1 MRRLVNALILVL
13 FWGFA
18 NADTRVPV
26 GQLPDTVR
34 PNAYRLSLDIDPA
47 KNTFTGRTEI
57 DVELTEALSTI
68 FLHGNG
74 LRVRKVTITAAKFS
88 TTATYEQVDETGVA
102 QLTAAAKVP
111 RGRITL
117 AFEYEGSLSDTAEG
131 LFRAN
136 VAGNWY
142 AWTQMAPIDA
152 RRMFPCFDEPR
163 FKTPFTVSVTAPTNL
178 EVFANSPELERTDGG
193 AVTTH
198 HFQATLPLPTYL
210 VALAV
215 GPFEVRETMVPAND
229 VRSEPLPFRVI
240 ATKGQGPR
248 MEMALT
254 HGPRIVALMEEYFQ
268 IPHPYEKLD
277 FIGTPILG
285 GAMENAGLV
294 VYDDAILLLDETAPF
309 DQLRTFAEVV
319 AHEVAHQWFGN
330 LVTPTWWTDVW
341 LSESFAEW
349 LGKNVAHQ
357 WRPEL
362 GIAAARLQDAF
373 YAMTLDA
380 LPRGRPV
387 REAITENTQIN
398 SAFDAITYRK
408 GAQVLAMFEN
418 YVGADTFANALR
430 LHLNRFRHGTAS
442 SDDFFK
448 TLSEV
453 AQDPKVISALKSF
466 VDQTGIPLVSL
477 HPRQGTLA
485 LAQERFRPLGV
496 ESSAAQTW
504 IVPVCVSN
512 AGQRTCTLLSGRTGT
527 LDVQAGG
534 RALMPNADGAGYYR
548 FRLDAAG
555 WDRLIAAAP
564 SLSGPEALALADSVW
579 SEFAAGSGDFARVIA
594 AAKVLS
600 THSDR
605 LAVLEL
611 GNRLRELSSTVL
623 APDQLGAYQRLM
635 QSIYSP
641 RLQALGLDLRPGAH
655 AKEAPQVQ
663 ALRQSL
669 LPLVALEGRDP
680 VVRAKLGEAA
690 EAYLQGGT
698 TKLDP
703 AFRAEAF
710 AVAVQDKGIPFMRA
724 LRDALVQST
733 EPLFREQAIV
743 GLAAADTPEL
753 ARAALDM
760 SLSKGIHSLETARLI
775 LGLSRQPLA
784 RDTTIDFVAR
794 ELDRVLH
801 AMPTFLRPQLSTL
814 YARSCAPDDIT
825 RVEAFIRPKLAMLGG
840 GELELEQ
847 AKQRIRLCAALKSA
861 KKSEIAAAL
870 GT

>member
-1 MRRLVNALILVL
+1 MRRLVSALLLILC
-13 FWGFA
+13 WGCVNA
-18 NADTRVPV
+18 NTPVPL
-26 GQLPDTVR
+26 GRLPETVV
-34 PNAYRLSLDIDPA
+34 PTAYRLTLNIDPA
-47 KNTFTGRTEI
+47 QSTFTGRTEI
-57 DVELTEALSTI
+57 DAELTEAAETI
-68 FLHGNG
+68 FIHGNG
-74 LRVRKVTITAAKFS
+74 LRVRKVTITTPGFN
-88 TTATYEQVDETGVA
+88 TRATYSQVDDTGVA
-102 QLTAAAKVP
+102 QLTPAVKVP
-111 RGRITL
+111 SGRITL
-117 AFEYEGSLSDTAEG
+117 AFEYEGDLGDTAEG
-131 LFRAN
+131 LFRVS
-136 VAGNWY
+136 VAGDWY

-163 FKTPFTVSVTAPTNL
+163 FKTPFTVSVTAPSSL
-178 EVFANSPELERTDGG
+178 EVFANSPEHERIVDG
-193 AVTTH
+193 AMTTH
-198 HFQATLPLPTYL
+198 QFQPTLPLPTYL

-215 GPFEVRETMVPAND
+215 GPFEVRETTVPSNG
-229 VRSEPLPFRVI
+229 VRSEALPFRVI

-254 HGPRIVALMEEYFQ
+254 HGPRIVTLIEEYFE
-268 IPHPYEKLD
+268 IPYPYEKLD

-294 VYDDAILLLDETAPF
+294 VYDDAILLLDENAPF

-373 YAMTLDA
+373 SAMTLDA
-380 LPRGRPV
+380 LPHGRPV
-387 REAITENTQIN
+387 RQAIAENRQVM
-398 SAFDAITYRK
+398 SAFDAITYQK
-408 GAQVLAMFEN
+408 GAQVLAMFESF
-418 YVGADTFANALR
+418 VGAETFAHALR
-430 LHLNRFRHGTAS
+430 LHLDRFRHGTAS

-453 AQDPKVISALKSF
+453 AKHPKVIAALQTF
-466 VDQTGIPLVSL
+466 VDQTGVPLVSL
-477 HPRQGTLA
+477 HPRQGKLA

-504 IVPVCVSN
+504 IIPVCVAN
-512 AGQRTCTLLSGRTGT
+512 AGQRTCTLLSERTGT
-527 LDVQAGG
+527 IDVQASG

-555 WDRLIAAAP
+555 WDRLIANAHA
-564 SLSGPEALALADSVW
+564 LSGPEALALADSVW
-579 SEFAAGSGDFARVIA
+579 SDFAAGSGDFGRVIA
-594 AAKVLS
+594 AAKALS

-611 GNRLRELSSTVL
+611 GNRMRELSSSVL
-623 APDQLGAYQRLM
+623 SPDQLAAYQRLM
-635 QSIYSP
+635 RSIYAP
-641 RLQALGLDLRPGAH
+641 RLRALGIDVRPGAH
-655 AKEAPQVQ
+655 AGDAPQVQ

-680 VVRAKLGEAA
+680 EVRAKLSEAA
-690 EAYLQGGT
+690 GAYLKGDES
-698 TKLDP
+698 KLDP
-703 AFRAEAF
+703 AFRADAF
-710 AVAVQDKGIPFMRA
+710 AVAVQERGIPFMRE
-724 LRDALVQST
+724 LRDALAQST
-733 EPLFREQAIV
+733 DPLFREQALL
-743 GLAAADTPEL
+743 GLMAADTPEL

-760 SLSKGIHSLETARLI
+760 SFSKGVHSLETARII
-775 LGLSRQPLA
+775 LSISRHPLA
-784 RDTTIDFVAR
+784 RDVAIDFVTK

-801 AMPTFLRPQLSTL
+801 AMPTFLRPQLSML
-814 YARSCAPDDIT
+814 YARSCTPEDIA
-825 RVEAFIRPKLAMLGG
+825 RVEAFIRPKLAALGG

-847 AKQRIRLCAALKSA
+847 TKQRIQLCTALKAA
-861 KKSEIAAAL
+861 KRSEIAAAL